1 MTVYVKIVRGA
12 RVGDDSERF
21 GRGARNGKDGNEET
35 TSANALAFTDQ
46 LQRTMYYEIKLQ
58 KQIYIVQY
66 QIRAVR
72 RLGGT
77 AAARRV
83 RRA

>member
-1 MTVYVKIVRGA
+1 MTVYVKIVRGV

-21 GRGARNGKDGNEET
+21 GRGARNGKDGNEGT
-35 TSANALAFTDQ
+35 ASANALAFTDQ
-46 LQRTMYYEIKLQ
+46 LQRTIYYEIKLR

-66 QIRAVR
+66 QIRVVR

>member
-12 RVGDDSERF
+12 RVGDDSKRF
-21 GRGARNGKDGNEET
+21 ERGARNGKDGNEGT
-35 TSANALAFTDQ
+35 ASANVLAFTDR
-46 LQRTMYYEIKLQ
+46 LRRTIYYEIQLQ
-58 KQIYIVQY
+58 KQIYTVHH
-66 QIRAVR
+66 QIGAVR

-83 RRA
+83 GRA

>member
-21 GRGARNGKDGNEET
+21 GRGARNGKDGNEGT
-35 TSANALAFTDQ
+35 TSANALAFAHR
-46 LQRTMYYEIKLQ
+46 LQRTIYYEIKLR
-58 KQIYIVQY
+58 KQILTIQY
-66 QIRAVR
+66 QIEAGR
-72 RLGGT
+72 RLGGA

-83 RRA
+83 GRV

>member
-1 MTVYVKIVRGA
+1 MTVYVKIVQGA
-12 RVGDDSERF
+12 HIGDDSEWF
-21 GRGARNGKDGNEET
+21 ERGTRNGKDGNEGT
-35 TSANALAFTDQ
+35 GSANALAFTDQ
-46 LQRTMYYEIKLQ
+46 LQRTMYYEIKLR
-58 KQIYIVQY
+58 KQIYIIQY

>member
-1 MTVYVKIVRGA
+1 MLKSGE
-12 RVGDDSERF
+12 ERAS
-21 GRGARNGKDGNEET
+21 GTAASGSNGKDSNKGT
-35 TSANALAFTDQ
+35 ASANALAFTDQ
-46 LQRTMYYEIKLQ
+46 LQRTMYYEIKLR

-66 QIRAVR
+66 QIRVVR

>member
-46 LQRTMYYEIKLQ
+46 LQRTMYYEIKLR